1 VAAEPSSSARR
12 RLRRWLLLLAVLVIG
27 VLAVRVLANSSG
39 ELLSAADNVTR
50 LSPGWL
56 AAAAAAEVLS
66 YAALGAAQRRLLA
79 AGGVRVG
86 LIPIT
91 ALGVAAQ
98 AGANCVPGG
107 VAVSTVISFRRL
119 NRRGVQPFLC
129 GWMLSVSTLL
139 YATVL
144 ALLALLGAQLAGSS
158 SPSVP
163 DLRPVSL
170 VVVGLASAVGGLLV
184 VLRHRR
190 LPGRLLLW
198 TTNRTDHAVAR
209 LRGRPAAPG
218 AGGAWARQLRA
229 VHAGPGRLL
238 AVGALLAVC
247 WLADGLCLAL
257 AFYALGSGPPWR
269 GLLLSYCAAQL
280 AASLPFT
287 PGGLGVVEGS
297 LTVALVAYGGA
308 EQSALAAVLL
318 YRLISFWGL
327 IPVGALAYLGLR
339 AGERRH
345 EAAHHLDLPGEEAA

>member
-144 ALLALLGAQLAGSS
+144 ALLALLGPS
-158 SPSVP
+158 SPA
-163 DLRPVSL
+163 RPP
-170 VVVGLASAVGGLLV
+170 
-184 VLRHRR
+184 RR
-190 LPGRLLLW
+190 Y
-198 TTNRTDHAVAR
+198 RTCAR
-209 LRGRPAAPG
+209 
-218 AGGAWARQLRA
+218 
-229 VHAGPGRLL
+229 
-238 AVGALLAVC
+238 
-247 WLADGLCLAL
+247 
-257 AFYALGSGPPWR
+257 
-269 GLLLSYCAAQL
+269 
-280 AASLPFT
+280 
-287 PGGLGVVEGS
+287 
-297 LTVALVAYGGA
+297 
-308 EQSALAAVLL
+308 
-318 YRLISFWGL
+318 
-327 IPVGALAYLGLR
+327 
-339 AGERRH
+339 
-345 EAAHHLDLPGEEAA
+345 

>member
-1 VAAEPSSSARR
+1 
-12 RLRRWLLLLAVLVIG
+12 
-27 VLAVRVLANSSG
+27 
-39 ELLSAADNVTR
+39 
-50 LSPGWL
+50 
-56 AAAAAAEVLS
+56 
-66 YAALGAAQRRLLA
+66 
-79 AGGVRVG
+79 
-86 LIPIT
+86 
-91 ALGVAAQ
+91 
-98 AGANCVPGG
+98 

-119 NRRGVQPFLC
+119 NRRGVQPLLC

-170 VVVGLASAVGGLLV
+170 VVVGLAGAVGGLLV

-190 LPGRLLLW
+190 LPSRLLLW

-238 AVGALLAVC
+238 AVSALLAVC

-257 AFYALGSGPPWR
+257 AFYALGSGPP
-269 GLLLSYCAAQL
+269 
-280 AASLPFT
+280 
-287 PGGLGVVEGS
+287 
-297 LTVALVAYGGA
+297 
-308 EQSALAAVLL
+308 
-318 YRLISFWGL
+318 
-327 IPVGALAYLGLR
+327 
-339 AGERRH
+339 
-345 EAAHHLDLPGEEAA
+345 